1 MTKFAIDRVTWIQ
14 YERRVTG
21 RISSIA
27 LNMSAILQIDSVEIL
42 FTRGLRREFSY
53 QTSKEGSTE
62 GKRDRKSRR
71 RRRERTNTIIK
82 VLLCITARQRQQQYG
97 RAKGEGKD
105 TAGSEK

>member
-42 FTRGLRREFSY
+42 FARGLRREFSY
-53 QTSKEGSTE
+53 QTSKEGSTG
-62 GKRDRKSRR
+62 GKRYRKSRR

-82 VLLCITARQRQQQYG
+82 VLLCITARQRQQQHG
-97 RAKGEGKD
+97 RAKGGKD